1 MNLQFA
7 YAYHPS
13 FNSCDHIEHQSRPQI
28 GFTVGC
34 ILFVIYFWRRSQIN
48 TYKFYWS
55 ISLIYGLSLPPKIT
69 NPLQAWATPKCSP
82 LHHSISFQAVDP
94 TFSKNDRQSELLIT
108 HSFVQPLAV
117 MYMVPAGQ
125 PWAQETENLASFGH
139 LFPSCLLLLET

>member
-1 MNLQFA
+1 M
-7 YAYHPS
+7 
-13 FNSCDHIEHQSRPQI
+13 
-28 GFTVGC
+28 
-34 ILFVIYFWRRSQIN
+34 
-48 TYKFYWS
+48 
-55 ISLIYGLSLPPKIT
+55 IYGLSLPPKIT
-69 NPLQAWATPKCSP
+69 NPLQAWATPNV
-82 LHHSISFQAVDP
+82 LHISHSINFQAVDP